1 MYYVNNKFSDHGK
14 EADVVCQTEAEA
26 EAVRAEIAEQIAD
39 LFRAKESDG
48 EWEKLPC
55 GRKYNAPENGYIRVG
70 DAAYWEWYD
79 RVISDVG
86 DDGIIPE
93 DVLMRHCMAAV
104 KITET
109 DDGE

>member
-14 EADVVCQTEAEA
+14 EDDVVCQTAAEA

-55 GRKYNAPENGYIRVG
+55 GRKYNAP
-70 DAAYWEWYD
+70 D
-79 RVISDVG
+79 SDSLITLAIVATYF
-86 DDGIIPE
+86 
-93 DVLMRHCMAAV
+93 LAV
-104 KITET
+104 
-109 DDGE
+109 